1 MEKMSCN
8 VINDLLP
15 LYQDGLCSNE
25 SRQMI
30 EEHIESC
37 EECKK
42 SLYRMGEDFS
52 FEVDTDAE
60 IIKQVRRRIQIEKIV
75 IVSVTLFVLISLLLV
90 GGSYMMFSQ
99 VSMNDVIQAENVRVE
114 EDDNGNVWLVRS
126 GNAIHASHVIGEHYT
141 EDGELVMGMGEI
153 EVADY
158 EGERVINVV
167 LLESPLSK
175 LAHQLQGE
183 NSSIREEKSLL
194 FNAKEKTNRSKITI
208 TLKEGEVVLWE
219 RN

>member
-15 LYQDGLCSNE
+15 LYKDGLCSNE
-25 SRQMI
+25 SKQMI

-42 SLYRMGEDFS
+42 FLERIKIDFS
-52 FEVDTDAE
+52 FEADTDVE
-60 IIKQVRRRIQIEKIV
+60 IIKQVKRRIHIEKIV
-75 IVSVTLFVLISLLLV
+75 IACVTLFVLISLLLV
-90 GGSYMMFSQ
+90 GSSYMMFSQ
-99 VSMNDVIQAENVRVE
+99 VSMKDVIQAENVRVE
-114 EDDNGNVWLVRS
+114 EDDNGDVWLVRS

-141 EDGELVMGMGEI
+141 EDGQLVMGMGEV

-167 LLESPLSK
+167 LLESLISK
-175 LAHQLQGE
+175 LTHQLQGE
-183 NSSIREEKSLL
+183 SSSISEEKSLL
-194 FNAKEKTNRSKITI
+194 FNANEKTNRSKVTI
-208 TLKEGEVVLWE
+208 TLEEGEIVLWE

>member
-25 SRQMI
+25 SKQMI
-30 EEHIESC
+30 EEHIKSC

-42 SLYRMGEDFS
+42 SLERMEINFS
-52 FEVDTDAE
+52 FEVDTDTE
-60 IIKQVRRRIQIEKIV
+60 IIKQVKRRIQIEKIV
-75 IVSVTLFVLISLLLV
+75 IACVTLFVLISLLLV

-99 VSMNDVIQAENVRVE
+99 VSMNDMIQAENVRVE
-114 EDDNGNVWLVRS
+114 EDENGDIWLVRS

-141 EDGELVMGMGEI
+141 EDGQLVMGMGEI
-153 EVADY
+153 EAVDY
-158 EGERVINVV
+158 EGDWVINVV
-167 LLESPLSK
+167 LLESPILK
-175 LAHQLQGE
+175 LTHQLQGE
-183 NSSIREEKSLL
+183 NSSISEEKSLL
-194 FNAKEKTNRSKITI
+194 FNAKEKTNRSKVTI
-208 TLKEGEVVLWE
+208 TLEEGEVVLWE